1 MAIYDPIADNQ
12 LEVEKPKKY
21 ISSWAIRVEW
31 DNGETEDLID
41 IPDNLAGEV
50 DMWLTEVELEN
61 RKERK

>member
-1 MAIYDPIADNQ
+1 MTVYDPTADKL
-12 LEVEKPKKY
+12 LEVDQPKKY

-31 DNGETEDLID
+31 DNGEAEDLID

-61 RKERK
+61 RKE

>member
-1 MAIYDPIADNQ
+1 MAIYDPADDAQ
-12 LEVEKPKKY
+12 LERDQPKKY
-21 ISSWAIRVEW
+21 ISSWSIRVEW

-61 RKERK
+61 SKEQK